1 MAEGLE
7 RERRG
12 GTGSRGYT
20 PGMRNN
26 LTLLMLLMA
35 LVGVAGTVNGEVTR
49 VDIARRTDVGTSG
62 YEKIVGTIHFAVD
75 PGHPR
80 NRVIVDLDAAKKNAG
95 GRVEFSADLFVL
107 RPRDQARSNGVA
119 LVEVSN
125 RGRIGMLSFFNR
137 GPAELD
143 PSKDA
148 DLGDGFLTRQGYT
161 LVWVGWQFDV
171 PRQAGL
177 MTFDAPVSSV
187 SGVVRAEFTTDD
199 RALEHTLADLAGY
212 SPSDPSAADATLTV
226 RDGPFGAATTIPRGQ
241 WRLRGN
247 SSVSLDGGFEPGRTY
262 EVAYRAA
269 NLPVAAAGLAAFRDT
284 ASWIKYRSDATV
296 SAKYAYTFGSS
307 QSGRFLRTFLYY
319 GFNSDEQGRQV
330 FDGVLAH
337 KAGTGRLSLNERG
350 ATPNARSMYT
360 ATKFPFSDARQRD
373 PNSGRT
379 EGLLD
384 NDRARQN
391 QPKIFYTN
399 TSVEYWG
406 GGRAAALVHTT
417 LDGKSDLT
425 PPANVRVYLLAGTQH
440 TPARFPPRVSSGQ
453 QIDNPV
459 EFAWTLRSLLTG
471 MDRWVR
477 QGTAPPPSQHPRL
490 TDGSLVAGDR
500 VAFPLIPGVASPRT
514 IPAGRDG
521 SVVWPLL
528 VPEVDEDG
536 NERAGVRA
544 PVVTVPLATYTGWN
558 FRSPAIGGPT
568 ELVDLLGSAI
578 PFARTR
584 TAREGA
590 RDPRRSIEERY
601 PSSDAYLARI
611 REAGQKLVDGRYL
624 LGEDLSK
631 VVERAREHWDLP
643 AMRTSSR

>member
-1 MAEGLE
+1 
-7 RERRG
+7 
-12 GTGSRGYT
+12 
-20 PGMRNN
+20 MRNS
-26 LTLLMLLMA
+26 LARLILLA
-35 LVGVAGTVNGEVTR
+35 AFVGVAGTVNGEVTR
-49 VDIARRTDVGTSG
+49 VDITKRTDVGTSG

-75 PGHPR
+75 PSHPR
-80 NRVIVDLDAAKKNAG
+80 NSVIVDLDTAKKNVA
-95 GRVEFSADLFVL
+95 GRVEFSADLYIL
-107 RPRDQARSNGVA
+107 RPRDQARANGVA

-125 RGRIGMLSFFNR
+125 RGRMGLLSFFNR

-148 DLGDGFLTRQGYT
+148 DLGDGFLTQQGYT

-171 PRQAGL
+171 PREGGL
-177 MTFDAPVSSV
+177 MRFDAPVSSV
-187 SGVVRAEFTTDD
+187 SGVVRAEFTTND
-199 RALEHTLADLAGY
+199 RALEYTLADLAGY
-212 SPSDPSAADATLTV
+212 SPTDPAAPDATLTV
-226 RDGPFGAATTIPRGQ
+226 RDGPFGATTTIPRGR

-247 SSVSLDGGFEPGRTY
+247 SVVSIDGGFEPGRTY

-284 ASWIKYRSDATV
+284 ASWIKYRSDAAV
-296 SAKYAYTFGSS
+296 SAKYAYSFGSS
-307 QSGRFLRTFLYY
+307 QSGRFLRAFLYY

-330 FDGVLAH
+330 FDGVIAH

-350 ATPNARSMYT
+350 ATPNGRSMFNT
-360 ATKFPFSDARQRD
+360 TKFPFSDARQRD

-425 PPANVRVYLLAGTQH
+425 PQANVRVYFLTGTQH

-453 QIDNPV
+453 QVDNPV
-459 EFAWTLRSLLTG
+459 EFAWTMRALLTG

-477 QGTAPPPSQHPRL
+477 HGAAPPPSQHPHL
-490 TDGSLVAGDR
+490 ADGSLVAGDH
-500 VAFPLIPGVASPRT
+500 VAFPAIPRVASPRT

-528 VPEVDEDG
+528 VPQVDEDG

-584 TAREGA
+584 TAREAA

-601 PSSDAYLARI
+601 PSIDGYLARI

-624 LGEDLSK
+624 LAEDLSK

-643 AMRTSSR
+643 AMTTSSR

>member
-1 MAEGLE
+1 MGL
-7 RERRG
+7 
-12 GTGSRGYT
+12 
-20 PGMRNN
+20 
-26 LTLLMLLMA
+26 
-35 LVGVAGTVNGEVTR
+35 
-49 VDIARRTDVGTSG
+49 
-62 YEKIVGTIHFAVD
+62 
-75 PGHPR
+75 
-80 NRVIVDLDAAKKNAG
+80 
-95 GRVEFSADLFVL
+95 
-107 RPRDQARSNGVA
+107 
-119 LVEVSN
+119 
-125 RGRIGMLSFFNR
+125 LSFFNR

-148 DLGDGFLTRQGYT
+148 DLGDGFLTQQGYT

-171 PRQAGL
+171 PRQGRADDSS
-177 MTFDAPVSSV
+177 TRRYPASAASCAPSS
-187 SGVVRAEFTTDD
+187 RPND
-199 RALEHTLADLAGY
+199 RALEYPLADLAGY
-212 SPSDPSAADATLTV
+212 SPSDPAAADATLTV
-226 RDGPFGAATTIPRGQ
+226 RDGPFGATTTIPRGQ

-247 SSVSLDGGFEPGRTY
+247 NVVSIDGGFEPGRTY

-284 ASWIKYRSDATV
+284 ASWLKYRSDATV

-307 QSGRFLRTFLYY
+307 QSGRFLRAFLYY

-330 FDGVLAH
+330 FDGVMAH

-459 EFAWTLRSLLTG
+459 EFAWTLRALLTG

-490 TDGSLVAGDR
+490 ADGSLVAGDR
-500 VAFPLIPGVASPRT
+500 VAFPAIPGVASPRT

-528 VPEVDEDG
+528 VPRG
-536 NERAGVRA
+536 GRRRQRARRRA
-544 PVVTVPLATYTGWN
+544 RPGGHGAAGHLHGLELPQPGDRRTDRARG
-558 FRSPAIGGPT
+558 PAGIGGP
-568 ELVDLLGSAI
+568 VCANAD
-578 PFARTR
+578 
-584 TAREGA
+584 GA
-590 RDPRRSIEERY
+590 RSGPRSAALDRRTLSVDRRVSGPYPRGRAEAGRRPVSPRRGSVE
-601 PSSDAYLARI
+601 
-611 REAGQKLVDGRYL
+611 GR
-624 LGEDLSK
+624 
-631 VVERAREHWDLP
+631 RARPGALGPSRDDDQQSV
-643 AMRTSSR
+643 ATAGTSEN

>member
-1 MAEGLE
+1 
-7 RERRG
+7 
-12 GTGSRGYT
+12 
-20 PGMRNN
+20 MRNS
-26 LTLLMLLMA
+26 LTRLILLAA

-49 VDIARRTDVGTSG
+49 VDIAKRTDVGASG
-62 YEKIVGTIHFAVD
+62 YERIVGTIHFAVD

-80 NRVIVDLDAAKKNAG
+80 NRVIVDLDAAKKNAA
-95 GRVEFSADLFVL
+95 GRVEFSADLYIL

-125 RGRIGMLSFFNR
+125 RGRIGLLNFFNR
-137 GPAELD
+137 GPAESD
-143 PSKDA
+143 PSKET
-148 DLGDGFLTRQGYT
+148 DLGDGFLTQQGYT

-177 MTFDAPVSSV
+177 LTLDAPASSV
-187 SGVVRAEFTTDD
+187 SGVVRAEFTTND
-199 RALEHTLADLAGY
+199 RALEYTLADLAGY
-212 SPSDPSAADATLTV
+212 SPSDPAAADGTLTV
-226 RDGPFGAATTIPRGQ
+226 RDGPFGATTTIPRGQ

-247 SSVSLDGGFEPGRTY
+247 NVVSIQGGFEPGRTY
-262 EVAYRAA
+262 EVSYRAA

-284 ASWIKYRSDATV
+284 ASWIKYRPDATV

-330 FDGVLAH
+330 FDAVIAH

-350 ATPNARSMYT
+350 ATPNARSMFN
-360 ATKFPFSDARQRD
+360 ATRFPFSDARQRD

-425 PPANVRVYLLAGTQH
+425 PPANVRAYFLAGTQH

-459 EFAWTLRSLLTG
+459 EFAWTLRALLTG

-477 QGTAPPPSQHPRL
+477 QGTAPPSSQYPRL
-490 TDGSLVAGDR
+490 ADGSLIAGDR
-500 VAFPLIPGVASPRT
+500 VAFPAIPGVASPRT
-514 IPAGRDG
+514 IPAGRDS

-528 VPEVDEDG
+528 VPQVDEDG

-544 PVVTVPLATYTGWN
+544 PVVAVPLGTYTGWN
-558 FRSPAIGGPT
+558 FRSPAIGAPT

-584 TAREGA
+584 TAREAA

-611 REAGQKLVDGRYL
+611 REAAQKLVDGRYL
-624 LGEDLSK
+624 LAEDLAK
-631 VVERAREHWDLP
+631 VVERGREHWSLP
-643 AMRTSSR
+643 AMTTSSR

>member
-1 MAEGLE
+1 
-7 RERRG
+7 
-12 GTGSRGYT
+12 
-20 PGMRNN
+20 MRNS
-26 LTLLMLLMA
+26 LTRLILLAA

-49 VDIARRTDVGTSG
+49 VDIAKRTDVGTSG

-75 PGHPR
+75 PGNPR
-80 NRVIVDLDAAKKNAG
+80 NRVIVDLDAAKKNAA
-95 GRVEFSADLFVL
+95 GRVEFSADLYIL

-125 RGRIGMLSFFNR
+125 RGRKSLLSTFDR

-148 DLGDGFLTRQGYT
+148 DLGDGFLTQQGYT

-171 PRQAGL
+171 PRQGGL
-177 MTFDAPVSSV
+177 MKLDAPASTVT
-187 SGVVRAEFTTDD
+187 GVVRAEFTTND
-199 RALEHTLADLAGY
+199 RPLEQTIADLAGY
-212 SPSDPSAADATLTV
+212 SPSDPAAADATLTV
-226 RDGPFGAATTIPRGQ
+226 RDGPFGTATTIPRGQ

-247 SSVSLDGGFEPGRTY
+247 SVVSIDGGFEPGRTY

-269 NLPVAAAGLAAFRDT
+269 NLPVVAAGLAAVRDT
-284 ASWIKYRSDATV
+284 ASWIKYSSDATV
-296 SAKYAYTFGSS
+296 SAKQAYTFGSS
-307 QSGRFLRTFLYY
+307 QSGRFLRAFLYY

-330 FDGVLAH
+330 FDGVMAH
-337 KAGTGRLSLNERG
+337 IAGAGRLSINEAPG
-350 ATPNARSMYT
+350 ATPNALSMYN
-360 ATKFPFSDARQRD
+360 ATRFPFSDRAQRD

-379 EGLLD
+379 EGVLD

-399 TSVEYWG
+399 TGVEYWG

-425 PPANVRVYLLAGTQH
+425 PPDNVRVYFLTGAQH
-440 TPARFPPRVSSGQ
+440 SPSRFPPRMTNGQ
-453 QIDNPV
+453 QLDNPV
-459 EFAWTLRSLLTG
+459 EYAWTLRALLTG

-477 QGTAPPPSQHPRL
+477 QGTAPPASQHPRL
-490 TDGSLVAGDR
+490 ADGSLVAGDH
-500 VAFPLIPGVASPRT
+500 VAFPEIPGVASPRK

-521 SVVWPLL
+521 AVVWPLL
-528 VPEVDEDG
+528 VPQVDEDG
-536 NERAGVRA
+536 NERAGIRA
-544 PVVTVPLATYTGWN
+544 PVVAVPLATYTGWN
-558 FRSPAIGGPT
+558 FRSRAIGGPT
-568 ELVDLLGSAI
+568 ELVSLLGSAI
-578 PFARTR
+578 PFARSR
-584 TAREGA
+584 TAREAA

-601 PSSDAYLARI
+601 PSIEAYLARI

-624 LGEDLSK
+624 LAEDLPK

-643 AMRTSSR
+643 AMTTSSR

>member
-1 MAEGLE
+1 
-7 RERRG
+7 
-12 GTGSRGYT
+12 
-20 PGMRNN
+20 MRNS
-26 LTLLMLLMA
+26 LTRLILFTA
-35 LVGVAGTVNGEVTR
+35 LVGVAGTVNAEVTR
-49 VDIARRTDVGTSG
+49 VDIAKRTEIGTSG

-80 NRVIVDLDAAKKNAG
+80 NRVIVDLDAAKKNAA
-95 GRVEFSADLFVL
+95 GRVEFSADLYVL

-125 RGRIGMLSFFNR
+125 RGRKGLLSFFNR
-137 GPAELD
+137 GPDQAD
-143 PSKDA
+143 PSQDA
-148 DLGDGFLTRQGYT
+148 DLGDGFLTKQGYT

-171 PRQAGL
+171 PRQGGL
-177 MTFDAPVSSV
+177 MKLDAPASTV
-187 SGVVRAEFTTDD
+187 SGVVRADFTTND
-199 RALEHTLADLAGY
+199 RALEQTLPDLAGY
-212 SPSDPSAADATLTV
+212 SPSDPAATDATLTV
-226 RDGPFGAATTIPRGQ
+226 RDGPFGAQTTIQRSR
-241 WRLRGN
+241 WRLRGG
-247 SSVSLDGGFEPGRTY
+247 SIVSIDGGFEPGRTY

-296 SAKYAYTFGSS
+296 SAKFAYTFGSS

-319 GFNSDEQGRQV
+319 GFNSDEQDRQV
-330 FDGVLAH
+330 FDGVISH

-360 ATKFPFSDARQRD
+360 ATRFPFSDARQRD

-384 NDRARQN
+384 NDRARQH

-425 PPANVRVYLLAGTQH
+425 PPDNVRAYFLAGTQH
-440 TPARFPPRVSSGQ
+440 TPARFPPRVSTGQ
-453 QIDNPV
+453 QLDNPV
-459 EFAWTLRSLLTG
+459 EFAWTLRALLTG
-471 MDRWVR
+471 IDRWVR
-477 QGTAPPPSQHPRL
+477 QGTPPPPSQYPRL
-490 TDGSLVAGDR
+490 ADGSLVAGDQ
-500 VAFPLIPGVASPRT
+500 VAFPAIPGVASPRT
-514 IPAGRDG
+514 IPGGRDG

-528 VPEVDEDG
+528 VPQVDVDG

-558 FRSPAIGGPT
+558 FRSPAIGGST

-584 TAREGA
+584 TAREAA
-590 RDPRRSIEERY
+590 RDPRRSIDERY
-601 PSSDAYLARI
+601 PSSEAYLARI

-624 LGEDLSK
+624 LAEDLPK
-631 VVERAREHWDLP
+631 VVERALQHWDTP
-643 AMRTSSR
+643 AMTTSSR

>member
-1 MAEGLE
+1 
-7 RERRG
+7 
-12 GTGSRGYT
+12 
-20 PGMRNN
+20 MRKS
-26 LTLLMLLMA
+26 LTRLMLLAA
-35 LVGVAGTVNGEVTR
+35 LVSVAGTVNGEVTR
-49 VDIARRTDVGTSG
+49 VDIAKRSDVGSSG

-80 NRVIVDLDAAKKNAG
+80 NKVMVDLDAARKNAA
-95 GRVEFSADLFVL
+95 GRVEFSADLYIL

-125 RGRIGMLSFFNR
+125 RGRMGLVNFFNR
-137 GPAELD
+137 GPAESDL
-143 PSKDA
+143 SKDA
-148 DLGDGFLTRQGYT
+148 DLGDGFLTQQGYT

-171 PRQAGL
+171 PRQGGL
-177 MTFDAPVSSV
+177 LKLDAPASSL
-187 SGVVRAEFTTDD
+187 SGVVRAEFTTND
-199 RALEHTLADLAGY
+199 RALEFALADLGGY
-212 SPSDPSAADATLTV
+212 TPSDPAAVDATLTV
-226 RDGPFGAATTIPRGQ
+226 RNGPFGAMTTIPRSQ

-247 SSVSLDGGFEPGRTY
+247 NVVAIEGGFEPGRTY

-330 FDGVLAH
+330 FDGVIAH

-350 ATPNARSMYT
+350 ATPNARSMYN
-360 ATKFPFSDARQRD
+360 ATRFPFSDAGQRD

-417 LDGKSDLT
+417 LDGKADLT
-425 PPANVRVYLLAGTQH
+425 PPTNVRTYFLAGTQH
-440 TPARFPPRVSSGQ
+440 TPARFPPRVSTGQ

-459 EFAWTLRSLLTG
+459 EFAWTLRALLTG
-471 MDRWVR
+471 LDRWVR
-477 QGTAPPPSQHPRL
+477 QGTAPPASQHPRL
-490 TDGSLVAGDR
+490 ADGSLVAGDR
-500 VAFPLIPGVASPRT
+500 VAFPAIPGVSSPRT

-528 VPEVDEDG
+528 VPQVDEDG

-544 PVVTVPLATYTGWN
+544 PVVAVPLGTYTGWN
-558 FRSPAIGGPT
+558 FRSKAIGAPT

-578 PFARTR
+578 PFTRTR
-584 TAREGA
+584 TAREAA

-601 PSSDAYLARI
+601 PSIEAYLARV
-611 REAGQKLVDGRYL
+611 REAAQKLVDGGYL
-624 LGEDLSK
+624 LAEDLPK
-631 VVERAREHWDLP
+631 VMERGREHWDLP
-643 AMRTSSR
+643 AMTTSSR

>member
-1 MAEGLE
+1 
-7 RERRG
+7 
-12 GTGSRGYT
+12 
-20 PGMRNN
+20 MRNS
-26 LTLLMLLMA
+26 LPRLILFTA
-35 LVGVAGTVNGEVTR
+35 LVGVAGTVNAEVTR
-49 VDIARRTDVGTSG
+49 VDIAKRTEIGASG

-75 PGHPR
+75 PANPR
-80 NRVIVDLDAAKKNAG
+80 NSVIVDLDAAKKNAD
-95 GRVEFSADLFVL
+95 GRVEFTADLQIL

-125 RGRIGMLSFFNR
+125 RGRLGLLNFFNR
-137 GPAELD
+137 GPAESD

-171 PRQAGL
+171 PRQSGL
-177 MTFDAPVSSV
+177 IKFDAPVSSL
-187 SGVVRAEFTTDD
+187 SGVVRAEFTTND
-199 RALEHTLADLAGY
+199 RAMEYALADLAGY
-212 SPSDPSAADATLTV
+212 SPSDPAAADAALTV
-226 RDGPFGAATTIPRGQ
+226 RDGPFGATTTIPRGK

-247 SSVSLDGGFEPGRTY
+247 NVVSIEGGFEPGRTY

-296 SAKYAYTFGSS
+296 STKYAYTFGSS

-330 FDGVLAH
+330 FDGVIAH

-350 ATPNARSMYT
+350 ATPNARSMYN

-384 NDRARQN
+384 NERARQN

-425 PPANVRVYLLAGTQH
+425 PPANVRTYFLAGTQH
-440 TPARFPPRVSSGQ
+440 TPSRFPPRASSGQ

-459 EFAWTLRSLLTG
+459 EFAWTLRALLTG

-477 QGTAPPPSQHPRL
+477 QGTAPPASQHPRL
-490 TDGSLVAGDR
+490 ADASLIAGDH
-500 VAFPLIPGVASPRT
+500 VAFPAIAGVTSPRT

-521 SVVWPLL
+521 SIVWPLL
-528 VPEVDEDG
+528 VPQVDEDG
-536 NERAGVRA
+536 NERAGIRA
-544 PVVTVPLATYTGWN
+544 PVVSVPLATYTGWN
-558 FRSPAIGGPT
+558 FRSPAIGAPT

-584 TAREGA
+584 TAREVA

-601 PSSDAYLARI
+601 PSVEAYLARI
-611 REAGQKLVDGRYL
+611 REAGQKLVEGRYL
-624 LGEDLSK
+624 LAEDLSK

-643 AMRTSSR
+643 AMTTSSR